1 MRIHASGIFC
11 FCIGMLV
18 INCGKRDNVVYQTTF
33 TKADSLTER
42 YLSLQDSMLISWNI
56 MINDDNQKI
65 KAMHNLLHEL
75 SVTSSDENNEYHAYE
90 EQLNHLLQLRYDQ
103 YSLAEED
110 LIEEYDFAS
119 NLLVTELISQA
130 ESRPEFAYNTT
141 LQKLVEQ
148 IRTADQRVNL
158 YREEYDAITS
168 RYNIFLKKNRAYLD
182 EVTQKDSLELK
193 PLFQMTYGE

>member
-1 MRIHASGIFC
+1 MKTRASGIFC
-11 FCIGMLV
+11 FCIGLLA
-18 INCGKRDNVVYQTTF
+18 INCGKRENVVYQTTF

-42 YLSLQDSMLISWNI
+42 YLSLQDSMLTSWNT

-168 RYNIFLKKNRAYLD
+168 RYNLFLKQNQASLN
-182 EVTQKDSLELK
+182 EVTQKDSIELK
-193 PLFQMTYGE
+193 PLFQMTYGD

>member
-1 MRIHASGIFC
+1 MSVRVLGIFC
-11 FCIGMLV
+11 FCTGMLT
-18 INCGKRDNVVYQTTF
+18 IGCAKREQIVYQTTF
-33 TKADSLTER
+33 TKADSLTDF
-42 YLSLQDSMLISWNI
+42 YLSLQDSMLTSWNI

-75 SVTSSDENNEYHAYE
+75 TVTSSNENNEFQAYE

-103 YSLAEED
+103 HSVADED

-130 ESRPEFAYNTT
+130 ESKSEFAYNTT

-148 IRTADQRVNL
+148 IRIADQRVNL
-158 YREEYDAITS
+158 YREEYDAIAS
-168 RYNIFLKKNRAYLD
+168 RYNTFLQKNRIYLD

-193 PLFQMTYGE
+193 PLFQMTNGD

>member
-1 MRIHASGIFC
+1 MSVRLSGIFC
-11 FCIGMLV
+11 FCMAMLN
-18 INCGKRDNVVYQTTF
+18 ISCAKKEQIVYQTTF
-33 TKADSLTER
+33 TKADSLTDL
-42 YLSLQDSMLISWNI
+42 YLSLQDSMLTSWNI

-75 SVTSSDENNEYHAYE
+75 IVTSSNENNEFQAYE

-103 YSLAEED
+103 HSLANED

-130 ESRPEFAYNTT
+130 ESKPEFGYNTT

-148 IRTADQRVNL
+148 IRIADQRVNF
-158 YREEYDAITS
+158 YREEYDAIAS
-168 RYNIFLKKNRAYLD
+168 RYNTFLQKNRIYLD

-193 PLFQMTYGE
+193 PLFQMTYGD